1 MRVKIPSPKHY
12 ESYHGSSQLVRAYL
26 DQIEQEIVEALDP
39 AGIDTLRISLL
50 IAAPEEL
57 DQGLFAAYEQ
67 FDWRCKY
74 AAVGVNGD
82 FERYHSGDDVE
93 KILVLSDMLQAAF
106 TLVSKKRKA
115 KFDCRI
121 ANDIVTRVT
130 HRFSDAE
137 TGIF

>member
-1 MRVKIPSPKHY
+1 MTFKEAMEHY
-12 ESYHGSSQLVRAYL
+12 RAGTATEAQRQLVEQELEKNRLIAEYL
-26 DQIEQEIVEALDP
+26 DEQWDAAPLVP
-39 AGIDTLRISLL
+39 T
-50 IAAPEEL
+50 AAPEEL

-93 KILVLSDMLQAAF
+93 KILVLSDMIQAAF
-106 TLVSKKRKA
+106 MLVSKKRKA

-130 HRFSDAE
+130 HRFTDAE

>member
-26 DQIEQEIVEALDP
+26 DQIEQEIVEAIDP

-106 TLVSKKRKA
+106 TLVSKKRKG
-115 KFDCRI
+115 KFDSRI
-121 ANDIVTRVT
+121 ANDIVIRVT
-130 HRFSDAE
+130 HRFTDAE
-137 TGIF
+137 NGIF